1 MRIGVYVCHCG
12 MNIAAT
18 VDVEKVVEFA
28 ERLPNVVVARH
39 YQYMCSDPGQE
50 LIKRGIKEFEL
61 DRVVVAACSPRMHEP
76 TFRTL
81 LKENGLN
88 PYCFE
93 MTNIREQ
100 CSWVHGDKE
109 GATKKAIDL
118 IRGSVARA
126 SLLDALDS
134 VKADVTP
141 KALVIGGGIA
151 GIQAALDIGDAGFEV
166 YLVEREPSIGGHMA
180 QFDKTFPTLDCSAC
194 ILTPKMVDLAH
205 HSKIR
210 LITYAEVTDVE
221 GYVGNFKAKIR
232 KKPRYVDEERCTGCG
247 SCIEECPA
255 VIPDE
260 FNLGFGTR
268 KAIYLHFPQ
277 AVPFVCTIDMERCI
291 ECKLCERI
299 CEADAI
305 DFDQKEEEIEVNVGA
320 IIVATGYETFDPSK
334 KAEYG
339 YGIYENVITGLE
351 FERLSCA
358 SGPTGGKIIIDGEVP
373 REIVFI
379 SCVGSRDREGNKYCS
394 RVCCMYT
401 AKHAHLIR
409 EKIPDANVTV
419 LYTDM
424 RAFGKGFEEFYNRV
438 KDEGVVYKRRE
449 LDDEIEIRSEGER
462 LIVRS
467 GNDRMRADLVI
478 LATGMVP
485 RGNAKSITKMLRIS
499 QKESGFFL
507 EVHPKLRPVDTFTDG
522 VFLAGCCQFPKDI
535 PDTIAQASA
544 AASMA
549 CNILCKRYAEAECA
563 IASVDETICR
573 GCGVCEETCEYGAIE
588 LKERWPMV
596 LTAEVI
602 AQKCK
607 GCGACAV
614 ACSNKAITMRHSRD
628 DQMFAMIKTMMT
640 SNV

>member
-166 YLVEREPSIGGHMA
+166 YLVERELSIGGHMA